1 MQTQDHALQLIN
13 QLKSSLEN
21 SEYGPQ
27 RVLGGELEPHL
38 NRLNSVVQKIRN
50 QELLVPVIGSFSAG
64 KSTLLNALMGD
75 ALLPIAITPETALP
89 AELRYSKE
97 EYLLAY
103 TTQGQEQRHTIDAI
117 PEIQRNAEHYT
128 LLRLYLNRPQ
138 LKALAP
144 LVLVDMPGFNAPH
157 DQHNKAINQY
167 IEHGVHY
174 LLVIGVDEGSLHK
187 HTLDSLRNIVA
198 LGRSFSIALNKTDL
212 RPAEE
217 VQKVV
222 EYIAQQLANEGMTA
236 SITPVHQG
244 DTEKIKQVLAALDAE
259 DLMRQAIHQ
268 PLLELQVPLSSALE
282 SALRTG
288 QRSIEDNKKTLA
300 ELEQNI
306 SALEANQAQRLE
318 TMRTIDLS
326 KRSANV
332 LSAVESAL
340 NSSSK
345 ALALEAKRSPAQLQ
359 STVSRLVQS
368 AMIQALTAQTADM
381 EGALLEEF
389 QHINSGALKVD
400 FQLDDD
406 WFDLATSH
414 IQNILPSL
422 LSVKTVSEFGAVTS
436 TAFKFA
442 GVAGKTIPSPLALV
456 ATTIA
461 PFILNEFKKWRL
473 DDRIAEAIHNQM
485 IPGIISQIRPQ
496 VDQILTEFYRK
507 AWDTLNDMY
516 TAELQSRKN
525 AMQEAIRNYDVA
537 TQTQLL
543 SELQDTIT
551 AAKNLLKA

>member
-1 MQTQDHALQLIN
+1 MQTQDHALQLIS

-222 EYIAQQLANEGMTA
+222 EYIGQQLANEGMTA

-288 QRSIEDNKKTLA
+288 QRSIEDNKKTLS
-300 ELEQNI
+300 ELEQSI

-326 KRSANV
+326 ERSGSV
-332 LSAVESAL
+332 ISAVETVL

-381 EGALLEEF
+381 EGALLDEF
-389 QHINSGALKVD
+389 QNINSGALKVD

-406 WFDLATSH
+406 WFALANSH
-414 IQNILPSL
+414 IQDILPAL
-422 LSVKTVSEFGAVTS
+422 L
-436 TAFKFA
+436 
-442 GVAGKTIPSPLALV
+442 GKIININWLVLLVNTIISYISNL
-456 ATTIA
+456 
-461 PFILNEFKKWRL
+461 FQKGREE
-473 DDRIAEAIHNQM
+473 DRIAEAIHNQM

-507 AWDTLNDMY
+507 AWNTLNDMY